1 MSLLVLGFG
10 HVIDDHDVLAVYGGE
25 SCYAIPNTDGSYTPP
40 YGSGDMDMD
49 EAVEGLSGL
58 TMSSGAAGGA
68 GMAASLTSGSSMMYS
83 TSTISP
89 PTVFDDYRIVG
100 KTVINVRLTN
110 LVGTVVYMTTYRC
123 DSDATLSCIFTFEP
137 PFVSRT
143 CFNRAEPLSLEAAQ
157 RPAYITDDQLILLG
171 SLLSV
176 GSVAA
181 PFIFHGVLDM
191 LD

>member
-10 HVIDDHDVLAVYGGE
+10 HVIDNHDVLAVYGGE
-25 SCYAIPNTDGSYTPP
+25 SCYAIPNADGSYTPP
-40 YGSGDMDMD
+40 YGTGDMDMD

-58 TMSSGAAGGA
+58 TMSSGAAAGGA

-83 TSTISP
+83 TSA

-143 CFNRAEPLSLEAAQ
+143 CFSRTEPLALEATR
-157 RPAYITDDQLILLG
+157 RPAYITEDQLILLG

-176 GSVAA
+176 SSVAA

>member
-1 MSLLVLGFG
+1 M
-10 HVIDDHDVLAVYGGE
+10 E
-25 SCYAIPNTDGSYTPP
+25 
-40 YGSGDMDMD
+40 MD
-49 EAVEGLSGL
+49 EAIEGLSEL
-58 TMSSGAAGGA
+58 SVSSAAAG
-68 GMAASLTSGSSMMYS
+68 ASLPIAVSNSMMYS
-83 TSTISP
+83 TSP
-89 PTVFDDYRIVG
+89 PTVFDDYRIIG

-137 PFVSRT
+137 PFVSKT
-143 CFNRAEPLSLEAAQ
+143 CFNRAQPLVLEATR
-157 RPAYITDDQLILLG
+157 RPSHITDDQLILLG

-176 GSVAA
+176 GAVAA

>member
-10 HVIDDHDVLAVYGGE
+10 HVIDNHDVLAVYGGE

-58 TMSSGAAGGA
+58 SISSAAAGGA
-68 GMAASLTSGSSMMYS
+68 GAAGGSSMMYS

-110 LVGTVVYMTTYRC
+110 LVGTVIYMTTYRC

-137 PFVSRT
+137 PFVSKT
-143 CFNRAEPLSLEAAQ
+143 CFNRAEPLVLEATR
-157 RPAYITDDQLILLG
+157 RPSHITDDQLILLG